1 MKTEQKRIMVVEDNR
16 LAATFLGDILEQAG
30 YFVLKAESGLEALR
44 LVQQGKIDLVLL
56 DIVMPDMDGYE
67 VVRQLRND
75 TRTNNTPIILLSSH
89 QGTAEKVKGFE
100 LGADDYVTKPF
111 VPAELLARVMA
122 HLRRSRLTLSSSP
135 LTGLPGNASI
145 EDELIQKAGSSQ
157 PFAVLYIDMDNFKA
171 FNDAYGF
178 LQGDEMIR
186 LLAHV
191 LQQVMK
197 QYGNHCDLVG
207 HIGGDDFVVVTT
219 PANVDNICQQT
230 IAQFA
235 SLSKEL
241 YEAGSE
247 ELLPVTL
254 SIAVV
259 TNEYHQFADHWEI
272 AQAAASLKQQAKSVP
287 GNAYVRSTPAT
298 KTSGGKSVLI
308 IDDDRLVSAVLQ
320 ANFEQ
325 KGYNIVMV
333 NSVLAAVH
341 SMRTQQPDL
350 VILDVILPGTSG
362 FAFCRRLKANPGT
375 KHIPV
380 LMVSS
385 TAAEEQALEAGAD
398 AFLAKPF
405 NMKLLLQTAAQL
417 LHIPAPMEAQESSD

>member
-16 LAATFLGDILEQAG
+16 LAAAFLGDILEQAG
-30 YFVLKAESGLEALR
+30 YVVLKAESGLEALR
-44 LVQQGKIDLVLL
+44 LVQQGQIDLVLL

-122 HLRRSRLTLSSSP
+122 HLRRSRLTLASSP
-135 LTGLPGNASI
+135 LTGLPGNVSI
-145 EDELIQKAGSSQ
+145 EDELIQKAGSNE
-157 PFAVLYIDMDNFKA
+157 PFAVLYIDLDNFKA

-186 LLAHV
+186 LLASV
-191 LQQVMK
+191 LQQVVK
-197 QYGNHCDLVG
+197 QYGNFGDLVG

-219 PANVDNICQQT
+219 PANVDVICQQA

-235 SLSKEL
+235 SLSIEL
-241 YEAGSE
+241 YDAGSE

-254 SIAVV
+254 SIAAV

-272 AQAAASLKQQAKSVP
+272 AQAAAHLKQQAKSIP
-287 GNAYVRSTPAT
+287 GSGYIRSTPPA
-298 KTSGGKSVLI
+298 KSDGEKRILI

-325 KGYNIVMV
+325 KGYNIIMV

-341 SMRTQQPDL
+341 SMRVQQPDL
-350 VILDVILPGTSG
+350 VILDVVLPGTSG
-362 FAFCRRLKANPGT
+362 FAFCRRLRANPVT

-385 TAAEEQALEAGAD
+385 TADREQALEAGAD
-398 AFLAKPF
+398 VFLTKPF
-405 NMKLLLQTAAQL
+405 NMKLLLQTVAQL
-417 LHIPAPMEAQESSD
+417 LQSSTPIGA